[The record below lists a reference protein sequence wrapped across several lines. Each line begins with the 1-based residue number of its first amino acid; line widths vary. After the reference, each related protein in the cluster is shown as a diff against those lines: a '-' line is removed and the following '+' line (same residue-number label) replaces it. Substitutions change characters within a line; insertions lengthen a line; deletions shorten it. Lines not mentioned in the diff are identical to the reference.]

1 MGSKIVEEREYLPPT
16 IDWVKKQV
24 EVYEATNGEKGY
36 TLLDTGMPCIIV
48 KHVGKNTGAVRKIPL
63 MRAAVRPPSVR

>member
-16 IDWVKKQV
+16 IDWVREQV

-48 KHVGKNTGAVRKIPL
+48 THIYI
-63 MRAAVRPPSVR
+63 